1 MEAVIAILV
10 LIGVLSASGLLPE
23 RSPPTAHQDTQT
35 TPLEISEQEVRP
47 ACNQHESVYLDGPP
61 QPAGHR
67 VPSRQRT
74 SVNPVG
80 EMEGSCDE

>member
-23 RSPPTAHQDTQT
+23 KSPPTAHQDTQT

-47 ACNQHESVYLDGPP
+47 ACNQRESVYRDLT
-61 QPAGHR
+61 
-67 VPSRQRT
+67 VPSRQRA
-74 SVNPVG
+74 SVNPAG
-80 EMEGSCDE
+80 EMEDRCDD